1 MIIYHSTNR
10 NTCKYSD
17 NISITVAIL
26 LKKVKKNLHQA
37 IFSIRHK
44 FPIQQ
49 VLSVQHKF
57 SIQHRNLRERGCRRG
72 NFVGSWL
79 PPIEREAEGG
89 TAPGKDG
96 DSGDGS
102 RRIRGRTSRRHRA
115 RPGKNGI
122 AATDEADEGVE
133 VATSEA
139 GEDAVTA
146 TGRAET
152 APVHLA
158 GSEEERGGGNWR
170 GRGRHRATT
179 GRPET
184 TDLTG
189 FREERG
195 GFLGK
200 EDGALPCIL
209 LSRVCSSFA
218 HVGKVLGS
226 GRIQPKTKRKGS
238 ELDGGAC

>member
-1 MIIYHSTNR
+1 M
-10 NTCKYSD
+10 
-17 NISITVAIL
+17 
-26 LKKVKKNLHQA
+26 
-37 IFSIRHK
+37 
-44 FPIQQ
+44 
-49 VLSVQHKF
+49 
-57 SIQHRNLRERGCRRG
+57 
-72 NFVGSWL
+72 GSWL

-200 EDGALPCIL
+200 EDGAGSPGSPREGSPDPPRAIPAAAAGMRAP
-209 LSRVCSSFA
+209 STWAARA
-218 HVGKVLGS
+218 GLG
-226 GRIQPKTKRKGS
+226 Q
-238 ELDGGAC
+238 EE